1 MSLQPDYDLAEVAN
15 ALGMSER
22 WVRERIREGAEHQRY
37 GRKIRFTPEQ
47 VDKLRAT
54 FTTSGGSGT
63 APITTGRRRK
73 SA

>member
-1 MSLQPDYDLAEVAN
+1 MSLQPDYDLTEVAN

-54 FTTSGGSGT
+54 FTTG
-63 APITTGRRRK
+63 APARGQSLTTGPKRRR
-73 SA
+73 A